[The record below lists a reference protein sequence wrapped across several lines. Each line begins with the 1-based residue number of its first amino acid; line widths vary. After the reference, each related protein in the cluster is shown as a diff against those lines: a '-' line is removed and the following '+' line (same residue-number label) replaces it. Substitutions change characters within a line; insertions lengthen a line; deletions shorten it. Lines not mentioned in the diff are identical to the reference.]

1 MVSSR
6 LTATKALVPQLE
18 SALNTFVSS
27 KAGFHVVRTIRPHK
41 PDAASSTAENGT
53 ALSSNQTR
61 TLFILD
67 SSYNPPSRAHMA
79 MARNALLTAQQE
91 TKPHRLLLLFS
102 THNADKKDVKPSQFV
117 NRIAMMILF
126 AQDLQE
132 ELYKEKIEE
141 LDPLEIDVG
150 LTSSP
155 YYTDKSL
162 AIMNAPSAERYPLNP
177 THVHLLGY
185 DTVTR
190 FLAPKYYPE
199 YDPPLSAV
207 APYFEHG
214 HKLRVLLRPNS
225 SSINTVEGD
234 SVQDQKKWID
244 GLGAGDLEKEG
255 FKPAWA
261 SQVGILERN
270 ADQAEG
276 ISSTRIRE
284 AAKKGN
290 WDEVGK
296 LCSLGVTEW
305 VKEMD
310 LYGEEKP

>member
-6 LTATKALVPQLE
+6 LAATKALIPQLE

-27 KAGFHVVRTIRPHK
+27 KAGFHVVKTIRPHK
-41 PDAASSTAENGT
+41 PDATNLTAENGG

-91 TKPHRLLLLFS
+91 IKPHRLLLLFS

-117 NRIAMMILF
+117 NRIAMMVLF
-126 AQDLQE
+126 AHDLQE
-132 ELYKEKIEE
+132 ELYRERNEG
-141 LDPLEIDVG
+141 LDAMEIDVG

-162 AIMNAPSAERYPLNP
+162 AIMNAPSTERYPLSP

-190 FLAPKYYPE
+190 FLAPKYYSE

-214 HKLRVLLRPNS
+214 HKIRVLLRPNS
-225 SSINTVEGD
+225 SSFNTVEGD
-234 SVQDQKKWID
+234 SVQDQKKWVN

-255 FKPAWA
+255 FKRAWA
-261 SQVGILERN
+261 EHVDILDQN

-276 ISSTRIRE
+276 ISSTRIRA
-284 AAKKGN
+284 AAKKGD
-290 WDEVGK
+290 WEEVGK
-296 LCSLGVTEW
+296 LCSPSVTEW

-310 LYGEEKP
+310 LYGEEKL